1 MKERVLLN
9 LISQLLYQEAPCHI
23 VFPEEGNEMCENVKR
38 MFGSLIFF
46 FFFVILVAVA
56 IVASDVP

>member
-1 MKERVLLN
+1 MN

-38 MFGSLIFF
+38 MFGALIF

>member
-1 MKERVLLN
+1 MKEGVLLN

-38 MFGSLIFF
+38 MFGALIF